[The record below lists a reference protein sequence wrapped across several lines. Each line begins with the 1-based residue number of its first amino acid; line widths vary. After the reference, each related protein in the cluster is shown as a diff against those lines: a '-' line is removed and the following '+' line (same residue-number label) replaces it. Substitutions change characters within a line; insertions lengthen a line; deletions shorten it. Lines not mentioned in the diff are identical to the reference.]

1 MYPEPLLVT
10 CTQAYLDGRG
20 NLPEVLDCAE
30 KTRQSVEQHAQ
41 QTQARLDQ
49 EPAHVRTLVQSE
61 IQCWNESCAD
71 FLKWARIAALSEG
84 SSEQLEA
91 LCAGLPIS
99 SQRLHFDEFRLEQ
112 ALWISRGPTTLAAVN
127 RALAAARQG
136 LDLAPVCAQEAGIL
150 QASLVIMLEGYPAEL
165 QPHLAPVL
173 EHIVEWLEQPSAE
186 PQWQTDGEALGK
198 ELAAFDLAYLM
209 RGYAGAPTTYAPLNL
224 ALNACWLQGQGLVA
238 AELTAYCLSEALRQ
252 LESLPPPAEGDVP
265 EIFEDMQQLLTQLL
279 KQCQRGEDLT
289 ALHGAALEVAQEF
302 QEALQEPSE
311 EEGLCPVCHQP
322 QPLGTIRCSL
332 CGSKFTAVAGADPPQ
347 ERLER
352 VLALA
357 EELLTESEG
366 ANALENELKQY
377 RQDLDKARQFKD
389 ADYQEILAEFEE
401 GLDCLE
407 EFLTEPDRE
416 LLTEGS
422 AFLRQAEAKLR
433 RWRDEHP

>member
-30 KTRQSVEQHAQ
+30 KTRQSVEQHFQ
-41 QTQARLDQ
+41 HSQARLDR
-49 EPAHVRTLVQSE
+49 EPPHVRALVQSE
-61 IQCWNESCAD
+61 IQSWSESCAD
-71 FLKWARIAALSEG
+71 FLKWARIAAQSEG
-84 SSEQLEA
+84 SSAQLEA
-91 LCAGLPIS
+91 LCAGLPVS

-112 ALWISRGPTTLAAVN
+112 ALWISRGPTTLATAN

-136 LDLAPVCAQEAGIL
+136 MDLATVCAHESSIL
-150 QASLVIMLEGYPAEL
+150 QASLMILLEAYPAEL

-173 EHIVEWLEQPSAE
+173 EHIAEWLEHPSAD
-186 PQWQTDGEALGK
+186 PQWQAEGEGLGK

-252 LESLPPPAEGDVP
+252 LESLPPPAEGEVP
-265 EIFEDMQQLLTQLL
+265 EIYEDMQQLLSQLL

-289 ALHGAALEVAQEF
+289 ALHGAAMEVAQEF
-302 QEALQEPSE
+302 QEALAEPTE
-311 EEGLCPVCHQP
+311 EMGLCPVCQQP
-322 QPLGTIRCSL
+322 QPLGTTRCSL
-332 CGSKFTAVAGADPPQ
+332 CGSKFTAVAGGEPPQ
-347 ERLER
+347 ERLDR

-357 EELLTESEG
+357 EELLSESEG
-366 ANALENELKQY
+366 AAALEKELKLY
-377 RQDLDKARQFKD
+377 RQDLEKARQFKD
-389 ADYQEILAEFEE
+389 AAYQEILAEFEE
-401 GLDCLE
+401 GLECLE
-407 EFLTEPDRE
+407 EFQTEPDRQ
-416 LLTEGS
+416 LLNDGS
-422 AFLRQAEAKLR
+422 NLLRQAEAKLR